1 VTRGWA
7 AFLEEHPELT
17 DRRLYRQA
25 SFAAQPGRG
34 IKPRSDELV
43 GSATNTVA
51 LIVPGVLIE
60 TTSANSLF
68 SQLRA

>member
-1 VTRGWA
+1 VTGGWA
-7 AFLEEHPELT
+7 AFREEHPELT

-25 SFAAQPGRG
+25 SLAAQPGRG

-43 GSATNTVA
+43 GSATSTVA